1 MRAKH
6 LPVGFGLFVG
16 LCLMACAPLR
26 VPPGPGPTTPRLEA
40 DRLVTGD
47 GTELALRT
55 WKPADNPGHRPKA
68 VILALHGFNMHSGY
82 FDEPAAWLAARAIAV
97 YAYDQRGFGATP
109 HAGLW
114 AGTETLVEDLK
125 TAVEL
130 IKRRHPET
138 PFFLLGD
145 SMGGAVV
152 IAALTR
158 PAPPEIAGAI
168 LSAPAVWARETMP
181 FYQRAALWL
190 GARLIPWAS
199 FTGEGLEIVASD
211 NREALYALGRDP
223 LVIKKTKVS
232 AMEGLTDLMSEALE
246 AAPRLRARAFL
257 LYGAKDEII
266 PPQPTLR
273 FWQDLPA
280 QLAKPRRRA
289 LYAGG
294 WHMLLRDLGAER
306 VLADIEAW
314 IEKPTAA
321 LPSGADQQALERLV
335 ILVNDDD

>member
-1 MRAKH
+1 MRSKH
-6 LPVGFGLFVG
+6 LGSGLALFLG
-16 LCLMACAPLR
+16 LCLAACAPLR

-47 GTELALRT
+47 GTALALRT
-55 WKPADNPGHRPKA
+55 WTPADNPGHRPKA
-68 VILALHGFNMHSGY
+68 VVLALHGFNMYSGY
-82 FDEPAAWLAARAIAV
+82 FDAPAAWLAEQGIAV

-125 TAVEL
+125 AAVDL
-130 IKRRHPET
+130 IKSRHPEA

-145 SMGGAVV
+145 SMGGAVA

-158 PAPPEIAGAI
+158 PAPPEIDGAI

-181 FYQRAALWL
+181 FYQRTALWL
-190 GARLIPWAS
+190 AARLIPWAS
-199 FTGEGLEIVASD
+199 FTGEGLNVTASD
-211 NREALYALGRDP
+211 NIEALRALGRDP

-246 AAPRLRARAFL
+246 AAPRLRGRALL
-257 LYGAKDEII
+257 LYGANDEII
-266 PPQPTLR
+266 PPQPTLS
-273 FWQDLPA
+273 FWQNLPA
-280 QLAKPRRRA
+280 QPAEVRRRA

-306 VLADIEAW
+306 VLTDIAAW
-314 IEKPTAA
+314 IADPTTV
-321 LPSGADQQALERLV
+321 LPSGADRQALDRLSA
-335 ILVNDDD
+335 LVQADD

>member
-1 MRAKH
+1 MRANQ
-6 LPVGFGLFVG
+6 PAAGLALFMG
-16 LCLMACAPLR
+16 LCLAACAPLR
-26 VPPGPGPTTPRLEA
+26 VPAGPGPTTPRLEA
-40 DRLVTGD
+40 DRLVTAD

-55 WKPADNPGHRPKA
+55 WKPADNPGHRPK
-68 VILALHGFNMHSGY
+68 VVVLALHGFNMYSAY
-82 FDEPAAWLAARAIAV
+82 FDEPAAWLAERGIAV

-114 AGTETLVEDLK
+114 AGTETLVDDLK
-125 TAVEL
+125 TAVDL
-130 IKRRHPET
+130 IKERHPET

-145 SMGGAVV
+145 SMGGAVA

-158 PAPPEIAGAI
+158 PAPPEINGTI
-168 LSAPAVWARETMP
+168 LLAPAVWARETMP
-181 FYQRAALWL
+181 FYQRTALWL
-190 GARLIPWAS
+190 AARLIPWAS

-266 PPQPTLR
+266 PPPPTLR
-273 FWQDLPA
+273 FWQGLPA
-280 QLAKPRRRA
+280 QPVEIQRRA
-289 LYAGG
+289 LYGNG
-294 WHMLLRDLGAER
+294 WHMLLHDLGAEQ
-306 VLADIEAW
+306 VLTDIEAW

-321 LPSGADQQALERLV
+321 LPSGADQQALDRLLT
-335 ILVNDDD
+335 LVDDDD